1 MRAGAAAVAAAEQPP
16 GFGAYA
22 TGGLEVLQQPRTP
35 DHGEGAQG
43 KRASFADSAKRA
55 LAGGDMGR
63 YRGDMGRY
71 REIYE

>member
-35 DHGEGAQG
+35 DHGKGT
-43 KRASFADSAKRA
+43 SFADSAKRA
-55 LAGGDMGR
+55 LAGGDTKPSLSP
-63 YRGDMGRY
+63 
-71 REIYE
+71 